1 MLENQNIQKSMLEY
15 IDEPKRSNSIHY
27 SSDDKIIIDLDTK
40 IVRHEG
46 PNLDIF

>member
-1 MLENQNIQKSMLEY
+1 MLEDQNIQRSMLEY

-40 IVRHEG
+40 IVRPEG
-46 PNLDIF
+46 PTLDIF